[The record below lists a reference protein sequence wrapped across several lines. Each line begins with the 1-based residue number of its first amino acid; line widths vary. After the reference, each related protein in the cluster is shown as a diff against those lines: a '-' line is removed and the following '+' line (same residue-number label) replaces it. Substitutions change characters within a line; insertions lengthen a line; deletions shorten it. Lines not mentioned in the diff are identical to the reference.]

1 MPHVTIYT
9 CHMTS
14 RDINMSSSK
23 SQSYSKSSPS
33 VKASARRS
41 KPQKAKAKK
50 SVITKDQSGNLHKIT
65 KSAHGEI
72 LDIKPWKPS
81 KDESKSNSIFLKPSS
96 YTSILSKGTRYIELK
111 KLSSYTSFSDRR
123 ILLSLGVSDSTIAR
137 RKKENRLEGSDCD
150 RLFRFAEIFK
160 LSVSVFGTKE
170 RAKEWLESKHNYLN
184 NNTAL
189 DNMQTE
195 TGASEVENL
204 LYAIDHGIYL

>member
-1 MPHVTIYT
+1 
-9 CHMTS
+9 MTS

-50 SVITKDQSGNLHKIT
+50 SITTKDRSGNLHKIT

-72 LDIKPWKPS
+72 LDIKPWNPS
-81 KDESKSNSIFLKPSS
+81 KDDKTKSSSIFLKPSS

-111 KLSSYTSFSDRR
+111 KLSSYTNLSDRR

-160 LSVSVFGTKE
+160 LSVSVLGTKE

-184 NNTAL
+184 NNSAL